1 MPPSAT
7 VSATRRTAPARATI
21 ADVAAHAGVSKATVS
36 RLLNG
41 RTELLTPDIAER
53 VRAAIAALRYSPS
66 PMAQALKHG
75 RSRLIGLVVAD
86 VTNPFS
92 VAVLQG
98 AEKACQA
105 AGYLLVLF
113 NLGNE
118 PGREREVLQAVQ
130 AYQLDG
136 LILNRVD
143 TNVHL
148 WQPATEHGKPIVL
161 VDRLQAGLDADFVSV
176 DNTAIVHMAL
186 AHLTGNGFGE
196 LLLVSEPTE
205 GVSSRAE
212 RRTTFEAAQA
222 AGGAAAWRGDYWES
236 PGNEPADIA
245 RLAERLTRLVAEAR
259 QRGAAPAVLA
269 GNAIATLR
277 VATAAQHAGLALGR
291 DLGFVGID
299 ETDWA
304 GLIGPGLTTIAQ
316 PTDALGQA
324 AARCLVE
331 RLQGLQA
338 PARTLALPGRLI
350 ARGSSLPLM
359 R

>member
-1 MPPSAT
+1 MPPSA
-7 VSATRRTAPARATI
+7 SAPVPRRTVPARATI

-41 RTELLTPDIAER
+41 RTELLTADIAAR
-53 VRAAIAALRYSPS
+53 VRAAIAELRYSPS

-98 AEKACQA
+98 AEKTCQA

-143 TNVHL
+143 TNVQL

-161 VDRLQAGLDADFVSV
+161 VDRLQSGLDADFVSV
-176 DNTAIVHMAL
+176 DNAAIVHMAL
-186 AHLTGNGFGE
+186 AHLAANGFRE

-212 RRTTFEAAQA
+212 RRASFEAA
-222 AGGAAAWRGDYWES
+222 AAWHGGYWES

-245 RLAERLTRLVAEAR
+245 RLAERLARLVAEAR
-259 QRGAAPAVLA
+259 ARGAAPAVLA
-269 GNAIATLR
+269 SNAIATLR

-291 DLGFVGID
+291 ELGFVGID

-304 GLIGPGLTTIAQ
+304 ALIGPGLTTIAQ
-316 PTDALGQA
+316 PTDALGRA
-324 AARCLVE
+324 AAHCLIE

-338 PARTLALPGRLI
+338 PARKLALPGRLI
-350 ARGSSLPLM
+350 ARGSSLPLT

>member
-1 MPPSAT
+1 MPSSAPILEPY
-7 VSATRRTAPARATI
+7 RAPARATI
-21 ADVAAHAGVSKATVS
+21 ADVAARAGVSKATVS

-53 VRAAIAALRYSPS
+53 VRAAIAELRYSPS

-143 TNVHL
+143 TNVQL
-148 WQPATEHGKPIVL
+148 WQPATAQGKPVVL
-161 VDRLQAGLDADFVSV
+161 VDRRQSGLDADFVSV
-176 DNTAIVHMAL
+176 DNAAVMHMAL
-186 AHLTGNGFGE
+186 EHLATNGFRE
-196 LLLVSEPTE
+196 LLLVSEPPE
-205 GVSSRAE
+205 GVSSRGE
-212 RRTTFEAAQA
+212 RYATFDSARKAQTH
-222 AGGAAAWRGDYWES
+222 WRGDYWES
-236 PGNEPADIA
+236 LSNEPADIA
-245 RLAERLTRLVAEAR
+245 RLADRLAQLVAEAR
-259 QRGAAPAVLA
+259 QRGEAPAVLA
-269 GNAIATLR
+269 SNAIATLR

-291 DLGFVGID
+291 ELGFVGID

-304 GLIGPGLTTIAQ
+304 ALIGPGLTTIAQ

-324 AARCLVE
+324 AARCLIE

-338 PARTLALPGRLI
+338 PARKLALPGKLI
-350 ARGSSLPLM
+350 ARGSSLPLKL
-359 R
+359 